1 MLVNGKKIADLI
13 LNRAKRKTLVLKRK
27 NIIPHLAIVLLGNDQ
42 ASLTYT
48 NKKKLAAEKIGVKFS
63 LYHLSTKLNTQQVIS
78 RIKNIQKNK
87 LSGII
92 VQLPLPKKYDGKKI
106 LNAIKP
112 ELDVDLLTYTT
123 WGQLASAENRLEPP
137 TPSAI
142 LEVLK
147 YYKISLTGKHIV
159 VVGRGWLI
167 GKPMANLLMQQP
179 VSLTICGKST
189 KNLSHYTKQA
199 DILISAVG
207 KFNLIRG
214 YMVKPKAIV
223 LDAGFAVHYGKI
235 CGDVNVAEANK
246 IARLVTP
253 TPGGIGP
260 ITVAKL
266 LANVVQ
272 NAEFLYSQAFNSIKQ
287 SVY

>member
-13 LNRAKRKTLVLKRK
+13 LHHSQRQVVQLRKK
-27 NIIPHLAIVLLGNDQ
+27 NIIPHLAIILLGSDQ
-42 ASLTYT
+42 ASLTYI
-48 NKKKLAAEKIGVKFS
+48 KKKQQAADKIGVKFS
-63 LYHLSTKLNTQQVIS
+63 LYHLSTKLNNEQI
-78 RIKNIQKNK
+78 IKKINSIQKNK

-92 VQLPLPKKYDGKKI
+92 VQLPLLKKYDRKKI

-112 ELDVDLLTYTT
+112 ELDVDLMTYTT

-137 TPSAI
+137 TPAAI

-147 YYKISLTGKHIV
+147 HYKISLTGKHVV

-167 GKPMANLLMQQP
+167 GKPLANLLMQQP
-179 VSLTICGKST
+179 VTLTICGQST
-189 KNLSHYTKQA
+189 RNLSHYTKQA

-207 KFNLIRG
+207 KYNLIRG
-214 YMVKPKAIV
+214 FMIKLKGVV
-223 LDAGFAVHYGKI
+223 LDAGFTINNGKI
-235 CGDVNVAEANK
+235 CGDVNTIEANK
-246 IARLVTP
+246 IARLVSP

-266 LANVVQ
+266 LDNVVQ
-272 NAEFLYSQAFNSIKQ
+272 NAKFLYS
-287 SVY
+287 